1 MTNFFVDQLF
11 SGFLLAAF
19 PIAILA
25 GLISFISPCVLPLVP
40 GYLSFA
46 AGYSQAKGRVF
57 LGSLLFVMG
66 FSVLFI
72 SYGALFGGIGSQI
85 SSHEEII
92 TRVLGVLTIFLGLI
106 FMGRFPMAPTF
117 SPKISTNGGL
127 IGAPLLG
134 FLFGIGWTPCIGPAL
149 ATVQTLA
156 FQESSAARGAILSF
170 GYCIGLGAPFIA
182 SGLYL
187 DKFIFSSTST
197 SSASGRTRTPA
208 ADVWIRPWLSV
219 SGTRCTRCTPPSNF
233 KRAYGVVPGSG
244 VPFDLIAIE
253 ISL

>member
-1 MTNFFVDQLF
+1 MIDFFVDQLF
-11 SGFLLAAF
+11 SGFLLVAF

-25 GLISFISPCVLPLVP
+25 GLISFLSPCVLPLVP

-46 AGYSQAKGRVF
+46 AGYSKAKGRVF
-57 LGSLLFVMG
+57 LGSILFVLG

-72 SYGALFGGIGSQI
+72 SYGALFGGIGSRI
-85 SSHEEII
+85 ATNDEII
-92 TRVLGVLTIFLGLI
+92 TRILGVITILLGLI
-106 FMGRFPMAPTF
+106 FMGSFPMMRTF
-117 SPKISTNGGL
+117 SPKIATNGGL

-134 FLFGIGWTPCIGPAL
+134 FLFGVGWTPCIGPAL

-187 DKFIFSSTST
+187 DKSERLRKYLT
-197 SSASGRTRTPA
+197 
-208 ADVWIRPWLSV
+208 
-219 SGTRCTRCTPPSNF
+219 
-233 KRAYGVVPGSG
+233 KRG
-244 VPFDLIAIE
+244 DLITKIGGALLILIGIAQLLGLWTDLM
-253 ISL
+253 ISLRSLITDFAPVI

>member
-1 MTNFFVDQLF
+1 MIDFFVDQLL
-11 SGFLLAAF
+11 SGFLLVAF

-25 GLISFISPCVLPLVP
+25 GVISFLSPCVLPLVP

-46 AGYSQAKGRVF
+46 AGYSKAKGRVF
-57 LGSLLFVMG
+57 LGSILFVLG
-66 FSVLFI
+66 FSVLFV
-72 SYGALFGGIGSQI
+72 SYGALFGGIGSRI
-85 SSHEEII
+85 ATNDESI
-92 TRVLGVLTIFLGLI
+92 TRVLGVLTIVMGLI
-106 FMGRFPMAPTF
+106 FMGSFPMMRTF

-187 DKFIFSSTST
+187 DKSE
-197 SSASGRTRTPA
+197 RLRKYLTR
-208 ADVWIRPWLSV
+208 R
-219 SGTRCTRCTPPSNF
+219 G
-233 KRAYGVVPGSG
+233 
-244 VPFDLIAIE
+244 DLISKIGGVLLILIGIAQVLGLWTDLM
-253 ISL
+253 ISMRSLISDFAPVI

>member
-1 MTNFFVDQLF
+1 MIEFFVEQLLG
-11 SGFLLAAF
+11 GFLLVAF
-19 PIAILA
+19 PIAVLA

-46 AGYSQAKGRVF
+46 AGYSKSKGRVF
-57 LGSLLFVMG
+57 LGSILFVLG

-72 SYGALFGGIGSQI
+72 SYGALFGGIGSRI
-85 SSHEEII
+85 ATNDETI
-92 TRVLGVLTIFLGLI
+92 TRILGVITILLGLI
-106 FMGRFPMAPTF
+106 FMGRFPMMRTF
-117 SPKISTNGGL
+117 SPKVATNGGL

-134 FLFGIGWTPCIGPAL
+134 FLFGVGWTPCIGPAL

-187 DKFIFSSTST
+187 DK
-197 SSASGRTRTPA
+197 SARLRRFLT
-208 ADVWIRPWLSV
+208 
-219 SGTRCTRCTPPSNF
+219 
-233 KRAYGVVPGSG
+233 KRG
-244 VPFDLIAIE
+244 DLISKIGGVFLVLIGIAQVLGLWSDLM
-253 ISL
+253 ISMRSLITDFAPVI

>member
-1 MTNFFVDQLF
+1 MTSFFVDQLAG
-11 SGFLLAAF
+11 GFLLVAF
-19 PIAILA
+19 PLAVLA

-46 AGYSQAKGRVF
+46 AGYSQAKGRVL
-57 LGSLLFVMG
+57 LGSLLFVLG

-72 SYGALFGGIGSQI
+72 SYGALFGGIGSRI
-85 SSHEEII
+85 STNEETI

-106 FMGRFPMAPTF
+106 FMGRFPMMRTF
-117 SPKISTNGGL
+117 SPRVATNGGL

-156 FQESSAARGAILSF
+156 FQESSAVRGAILSF
-170 GYCIGLGAPFIA
+170 GYCIGLGVPFIA

-187 DKFIFSSTST
+187 DK
-197 SSASGRTRTPA
+197 SASLRRNLT
-208 ADVWIRPWLSV
+208 
-219 SGTRCTRCTPPSNF
+219 
-233 KRAYGVVPGSG
+233 KRG
-244 VPFDLIAIE
+244 DLIAKIGGALLILIGIAQLLGMWTDLM
-253 ISL
+253 ISLRSMITEFAPVI

>member
-1 MTNFFVDQLF
+1 MIDFLVDQLL
-11 SGFLLAAF
+11 SGFLLVAF

-25 GLISFISPCVLPLVP
+25 GLISFLSPCVLPLVP

-46 AGYSQAKGRVF
+46 AGYSKAKGRVF
-57 LGSLLFVMG
+57 LGSILFVLG

-72 SYGALFGGIGSQI
+72 SYGALFGGIGSRI
-85 SSHEEII
+85 ATNDETI
-92 TRVLGVLTIFLGLI
+92 TRILGVITILLGLI
-106 FMGRFPMAPTF
+106 FMGSFPMMRTF
-117 SPKISTNGGL
+117 SPKIATNGGL

-156 FQESSAARGAILSF
+156 YQESSAARGAILSF

-187 DKFIFSSTST
+187 DKSERLRKYLT
-197 SSASGRTRTPA
+197 
-208 ADVWIRPWLSV
+208 
-219 SGTRCTRCTPPSNF
+219 
-233 KRAYGVVPGSG
+233 KRG
-244 VPFDLIAIE
+244 DLITKFGGALLILIGIAQILGLWTDLM
-253 ISL
+253 ISLRSLITDFAPVI

>member
-1 MTNFFVDQLF
+1 MIDFLVDQLF
-11 SGFLLAAF
+11 SGFLLVAF

-25 GLISFISPCVLPLVP
+25 GLISFLSPCVLPLVP

-46 AGYSQAKGRVF
+46 AGYSKAKGRVF
-57 LGSLLFVMG
+57 LGSILFVLG

-72 SYGALFGGIGSQI
+72 SYGALFGGIGARI
-85 SSHEEII
+85 STNDEVI
-92 TRVLGVLTIFLGLI
+92 TRVLGVITILLGLI
-106 FMGRFPMAPTF
+106 FMGSFPMMRTF
-117 SPKISTNGGL
+117 SPKIATNGGL

-170 GYCIGLGAPFIA
+170 GYCIGLGVPFIA

-187 DKFIFSSTST
+187 DKSERLRKYLT
-197 SSASGRTRTPA
+197 
-208 ADVWIRPWLSV
+208 
-219 SGTRCTRCTPPSNF
+219 
-233 KRAYGVVPGSG
+233 KRGDLISKIGGVVLILIGIAQLLG
-244 VPFDLIAIE
+244 LWTDLM
-253 ISL
+253 ISLRSMISAFTPVI